1 MIVLTD
7 YFGTNRYSDV
17 VTVIYTLYITQVRHK
32 VRHYTRCAALDNMVL
47 LGSAPFAARLLCCSA
62 GHASRA
68 RVELETE
75 RGGNA
80 ATARVAWVTGGGE
93 SGMGYRGK
101 RPKQGFKTPP
111 ETSLRV

>member
-1 MIVLTD
+1 M
-7 YFGTNRYSDV
+7 
-17 VTVIYTLYITQVRHK
+17 YTLYITR
-32 VRHYTRCAALDNMVL
+32 VRHYTRCAALDNGAV
-47 LGSAPFAARLLCCSA
+47 GFSSVCSSAPFAARLGTRLVPA
-62 GHASRA
+62 WNY
-68 RVELETE
+68 LETE
-75 RGGNA
+75 RGGDA

>member
-1 MIVLTD
+1 LTD

-17 VTVIYTLYITQVRHK
+17 VSVIYTLYIPR
-32 VRHYTRCAALDNMVL
+32 VRHYTRRAALDNGAVGL
-47 LGSAPFAARLLCCSA
+47 SSVCSSAPFAARLGTRLVPA
-62 GHASRA
+62 WNLR
-68 RVELETE
+68 L
-75 RGGNA
+75 NA
-80 ATARVAWVTGGGE
+80 VAWVTGGGE

>member
-47 LGSAPFAARLLCCSA
+47 LGSAPFAARLRLLL
-62 GHASRA
+62 GWA
-68 RVELETE
+68 RVSCP
-75 RGGNA
+75 RG
-80 ATARVAWVTGGGE
+80 T
-93 SGMGYRGK
+93 
-101 RPKQGFKTPP
+101 
-111 ETSLRV
+111 